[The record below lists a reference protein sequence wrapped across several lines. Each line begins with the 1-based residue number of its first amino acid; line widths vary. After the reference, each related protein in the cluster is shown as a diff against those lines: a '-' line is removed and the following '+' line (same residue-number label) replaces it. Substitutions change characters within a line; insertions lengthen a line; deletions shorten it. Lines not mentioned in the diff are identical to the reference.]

1 MDLTVGQSQPTAQRI
16 VASRAVKIQHDDDD
30 RRPPASLP
38 PEVTP
43 AVGLG
48 G

>member
-16 VASRAVKIQHDDDD
+16 GASRAVKIQHDDDGGH
-30 RRPPASLP
+30 PP
-38 PEVTP
+38 PEVSP